1 MNIKGHI
8 LTTALITFF
17 ALAQA
22 NAETITLKDGR
33 SIEGQIKSQ
42 NSETIIV
49 DMNGIEMRIP
59 TGDVASIDFQSSTSS
74 SNAAAA
80 TIPQAN
86 TTTQASSNTPVTVPA
101 GTAITIRM
109 SESVNSR
116 HHKTGQRFTG
126 VLEANLMAGN
136 VVVAPKG
143 SQVYGVLTN
152 VKKAGRIVGSASM
165 QLELRDIS
173 INNVMVAIRTQALSG
188 TGENTAKAS
197 VGRTAGAAAI
207 GGLIG
212 GGDGAKTG
220 AKVGLGAAI
229 LTKGSDIEVPKGTLL
244 DFILTAP
251 IQQ

>member
-1 MNIKGHI
+1 MNIKRHM
-8 LTTALITFF
+8 LTTALIALF
-17 ALAQA
+17 ALAQV
-22 NAETITLKDGR
+22 NAATVTLKDGR
-33 SIEGQIKSQ
+33 AIEGKIKSQ
-42 NSETIIV
+42 NSETIVV

-59 TGDVASIDFQSSTSS
+59 ASEVALIDLQSSTSLD
-74 SNAAAA
+74 NTDTAAVSQ
-80 TIPQAN
+80 TN
-86 TTTQASSNTPVTVPA
+86 TTTQDSSNIPVTVPA

-116 HHKTGQRFTG
+116 NHKTGQRFTG

-143 SQVYGVLTN
+143 AQVYGVLSN
-152 VKKAGRIVGSASM
+152 VKKAGRIAGSASM

-173 INNVMVAIRTQALSG
+173 INNVMVAIRTQAISG
-188 TGENTAKAS
+188 TGENTAKTS
-197 VGRTAGAAAI
+197 VGRTARAAAI

-220 AKVGLGAAI
+220 AKVGVGAAI
-229 LTKGSDIEVPKGTLL
+229 LTQGSDIEVPKGTLL

-251 IQQ
+251 IQG